1 MLVPTKMGT
10 NMAVGNQQKH
20 LSLSF
25 VQLEG
30 IKKIKI
36 ILFSYTRTVEIAKS
50 RNESIFNQL
59 DHHANAASRK
69 SLEIQA

>member
-1 MLVPTKMGT
+1 MLVPIKMGT

-36 ILFSYTRTVEIAKS
+36 ILFFLYKNCQILRNKS
-50 RNESIFNQL
+50 RNESIFNRNFL
-59 DHHANAASRK
+59 KDSSEK
-69 SLEIQA
+69 